1 VALWGRDYKVG
12 GIFSKFGKKG
22 IFIKSGKVIQ
32 TMN

>member
-1 VALWGRDYKVG
+1 MALWGGNYNVG

>member
-1 VALWGRDYKVG
+1 VG

-32 TMN
+32 SMY